1 MADYF
6 GHGDEFVVVIVHV
19 AVREGCVHVLEG
31 QTPWDGSCVQ
41 LVAVT
46 GMKTRRPDSK
56 QSKFIRLHKF
66 KIMKF

>member
-1 MADYF
+1 MADYT
-6 GHGDEFVVVIVHV
+6 GHLAELIVVLVHV

-56 QSKFIRLHKF
+56 QSKFIRLRKF
-66 KIMKF
+66 EIMKF